1 MKKVKMW
8 RIEDDSGFKSNNF
21 WNNEKEA
28 ICHLSVFKESFAE
41 FNPVLKC
48 YLVEPINDE
57 ELKKEKIRLKKDKDY
72 EKDFS
77 NYILKLKKIYG
88 NNLSFSQIRNAD
100 FDLLCKLYVQFKYE
114 IPVELIEK
122 NKKENKNGK

>member
-28 ICHLSVFKESFAE
+28 ICYLSVFKESFAE

-48 YLVEPINDE
+48 YLVEQISDE
-57 ELKKEKIRLKKDKDY
+57 ELKKEKIKLKKDKDY

-114 IPVELIEK
+114 IPVEVIEK
-122 NKKENKNGK
+122 NKEEKN